1 MKAAVA
7 NVSILVFNVLL
18 FFLFTSIMCKYTKK
32 ICPYWGKVVFLH
44 PIMDNGT
51 EIQVR
56 ESEGCREVFDPVRR
70 RWVALTPEEW
80 VRQHTLQR
88 LHKAGYPMEVMQVE
102 GAITL
107 NGMTRR
113 CDIVV
118 YRDGQP
124 WMIVECKKCEIPL
137 TQKVC
142 DQACRYNT
150 VLRVPYLMLTNG
162 KQEVI
167 IEVDYSKKCLQQL
180 HDLPLYEKKC

>member
-1 MKAAVA
+1 
-7 NVSILVFNVLL
+7 
-18 FFLFTSIMCKYTKK
+18 
-32 ICPYWGKVVFLH
+32 
-44 PIMDNGT
+44 MDVGT
-51 EIQVR
+51 DIQVR
-56 ESEGCREVFDPVRR
+56 ENEGCREVFDPVRR

-80 VRQHTLQR
+80 VRQQTLVR
-88 LHKAGYPMEVMQVE
+88 LHAAGYPPEVMQVE

-124 WMIVECKKCEIPL
+124 WMIVECKKSEIPL

-150 VLRVPYLMLTNG
+150 VLRVPYLLLTNG
-162 KQEVI
+162 RQEVI
-167 IEVDYSKKCLQQL
+167 VAVDFEKGCLRQLADLPPFQKKC
-180 HDLPLYEKKC
+180 

>member
-1 MKAAVA
+1 M
-7 NVSILVFNVLL
+7 NVE
-18 FFLFTSIMCKYTKK
+18 T
-32 ICPYWGKVVFLH
+32 
-44 PIMDNGT
+44 D
-51 EIQVR
+51 IQVR

-70 RWVALTPEEW
+70 RWVTLTPEEW
-80 VRQHTLQR
+80 VRQQTLVR
-88 LHKAGYPMEVMQVE
+88 LREAGYPLEVMQVE
-102 GAITL
+102 GTIMV

-118 YRDGQP
+118 FHEGQP

-162 KQEVI
+162 RQEVI
-167 IEVDYSKKCLQQL
+167 IGVDYSEKCLRQL
-180 HDLPLYEKKC
+180 HALPPYEKKC

>member
-1 MKAAVA
+1 M
-7 NVSILVFNVLL
+7 
-18 FFLFTSIMCKYTKK
+18 
-32 ICPYWGKVVFLH
+32 
-44 PIMDNGT
+44 
-51 EIQVR
+51 R
-56 ESEGCREVFDPVRR
+56 ENEGCREVFDPVRR

-80 VRQHTLQR
+80 VRQQTLVR
-88 LHKAGYPMEVMQVE
+88 LHAAGYPPEVMQVE

-124 WMIVECKKCEIPL
+124 WMIVECKKSEIPL

-150 VLRVPYLMLTNG
+150 VLRVPYLLLTNG
-162 KQEVI
+162 RQDVI
-167 IEVDYSKKCLQQL
+167 VAVDFEKGCLRQLADLPPFQKKC
-180 HDLPLYEKKC
+180 